1 MSPGA
6 ATQSRR
12 ICVLASGRGTNLQ
25 ALLDAI
31 RETKLDAQVVAVVSH
46 TPTALA
52 LERARRYGIPAHF
65 ISVPKKHDNRD
76 EWDGKLADLV
86 ASTEPDLVYL
96 LGWMRILGPSFIRRF
111 PDPIH
116 PGQSRILNLH
126 PALPGDL
133 PGTDAILRAHAEA
146 EAGKRAH
153 TGVMVHVVTP
163 EVDVG
168 PTVAIDTLTI
178 APNTSLDDLETAVHA
193 LEHRLVVEAARLFFG
208 DRTA

>member
-1 MSPGA
+1 VSP
-6 ATQSRR
+6 TPRR

-31 RETKLDAQVVAVVSH
+31 KQDQLDAQVVAVVSH

-65 ISVPKKHDNRD
+65 ISIPKKHENRD
-76 EWDGKLADLV
+76 EWDSRLADLV
-86 ASTEPDLVYL
+86 ASSSPDLVYL

-111 PDPIH
+111 PDSTR

-153 TGVMVHVVTP
+153 TGVMVHVVTA

-168 PTVAIDTLTI
+168 PTVAVETLVI
-178 APNTSLDDLETAVHA
+178 EPNTPLDDLEQAVHA
-193 LEHRLVVEAARLFFG
+193 LEHRLVVEAVRLFFG
-208 DRTA
+208 DRPA